1 MEEVSC
7 MLFPDHNTDLDRL
20 KFFGF
25 NGEQIRFAFAERKN
39 YMYYLHVTYTA
50 ENREI
55 ACRFYDEVKRAGIIE
70 TTRNEPGNLRY
81 EYFFSAERENE
92 ILLLEQWED
101 KASQIRHGKQPH
113 FAELAEIKEKYE
125 IKSFLEEL

>member
-1 MEEVSC
+1 MKNEES
-7 MLFPDHNTDLDRL
+7 DEIH
-20 KFFGF
+20 
-25 NGEQIRFAFAERKN
+25 I
-39 YMYYLHVTYTA
+39 YYLRKKFVNKGKETCRKKA
-50 ENREI
+50 E
-55 ACRFYDEVKRAGIIE
+55 IIDI
-70 TTRNEPGNLRY
+70 TRNEPGNLRY